1 MITPKHLIENAKK
14 YSNKPALSFKNT
26 SGDWV
31 SHSWSDFYKSSQSIS
46 KSLIACGINKNDKVS
61 IYGYNSKEWVECYAA
76 TQFINAAAVGVYHTC
91 SSSEVEWIVSN
102 SESKII
108 FIGNN
113 PGDNGEKEKMPVHR
127 FNSIIDN
134 LTNVE
139 LVVLMPGA
147 DIIKNDKVISWD
159 EFISQGKDVNNDK
172 VLKRLNGIDE
182 NDTASL
188 IYTSGTTGN
197 PKGVELSYK
206 NFNFELDCLLSF
218 LTYDQGEK
226 FISWLPGA
234 HVFGQALDNHYWIRT
249 AMHMYIAD
257 NALNTIDIAKEV
269 QPRLFISVPRV
280 YEKVYSNL
288 KSAVESKAILKYGL
302 KIPVLKNALKNKLR
316 TAAGFGNLKFAI
328 SGAAPINPDI
338 LTFFQSI
345 DIPVY
350 EGWGLTETTAGAT
363 LNYWNENNRI
373 GSVGKIFPNTDI
385 KVAADGELLLKG
397 DNIMK
402 GYYNNPEATNKD
414 IVNGWFHTGDVGRV
428 DEDGFVYITGRK
440 KEIYVSSAGKN
451 IAPLVIEETMKS
463 ISLVSQCFLVGDRRK
478 FCSALF
484 TLDVGV
490 ILRDKVKVELDKIPK
505 DPLQQIKMLE
515 QNSFNLSDF
524 TDNEEIYNEI
534 ENSVQKLN
542 KEFSNPEQIKKF
554 KILSRDFTID
564 DGELTPTLKIRRK
577 QINDNWSSVIEAM
590 YTADSEHNG

>member
-1 MITPKHLIENAKK
+1 MITPKHLLENVTK
-14 YSNKPALSFKNT
+14 YPDKPAMSFK
-26 SGDWV
+26 D
-31 SHSWSDFYKSSQSIS
+31 HSNNWIASTWSDFYISSESIS
-46 KSLIACGINKNDKVS
+46 KSLVAYGINKNDKIS
-61 IYGYNSKEWVECYAA
+61 IYSYNRREWVECYAA
-76 TQFINAAAVGVYHTC
+76 VQLINAVAVGVYHTC
-91 SSSEVEWIVSN
+91 SSSEVEWIVNN

-127 FNSIIDN
+127 LNHILSSLPNI
-134 LTNVE
+134 E
-139 LVVLMPGA
+139 RVVLMDGVETI
-147 DIIKNDKVISWD
+147 DDSRVVSWD
-159 EFISQGKDVNNDK
+159 EFI
-172 VLKRLNGIDE
+172 LKGNGISSEEILNRLNGVDE

-197 PKGVELSYK
+197 PKGVELTYK

-218 LTYDQGEK
+218 LRYDQGEK

-257 NALNTIDIAKEV
+257 NPLNAVDIAKDI
-269 QPRLFISVPRV
+269 QPSLFISVPRV

-288 KSAVESKAILKYGL
+288 KSAIESKAILKYGL
-302 KIPVLKNALKNKLR
+302 KIPVLKNALRKKLR
-316 TAAGFGNLKFAI
+316 AAAGFGKLKFAI

-338 LTFFQSI
+338 LRFFQSL

-363 LNYWNENNRI
+363 LNYWNENNKI
-373 GSVGKIFPNTDI
+373 GSVGKIFPNTEI
-385 KVAADGELLLKG
+385 KVAVDGELLLKG
-397 DNIMK
+397 HNIMK
-402 GYYNNPEATNKD
+402 GYYNNPEATKKD
-414 IVNGWFHTGDVGRV
+414 IVDGWFHTGDVGKV

-451 IAPLVIEETMKS
+451 IPPLVIEETMKS
-463 ISLVSQCFLVGDRRK
+463 ISLISQCFLVGDDKK

-490 ILRDKVKVELDKIPK
+490 ILRDKVGIELNKIPK
-505 DPLQQIKMLE
+505 DPIQQIRMLE
-515 QNSFNLSDF
+515 ENSLKLSDF
-524 TDNEEIYNEI
+524 TDNADIFDEIK
-534 ENSVQKLN
+534 NSVQKLN
-542 KEFSNPEQIKKF
+542 MEFSNPEQIKKF
-554 KILSRDFTID
+554 KILPRDFTID

-577 QINDNWSSVIEAM
+577 QINENWSSLIESM
-590 YTADSEHNG
+590 YTDETNSHG

>member
-1 MITPKHLIENAKK
+1 MITPKHLLENVTK
-14 YSNKPALSFKNT
+14 YPDKPAMSFK
-26 SGDWV
+26 D
-31 SHSWSDFYKSSQSIS
+31 HSDNWIASTWSDFYISSESIS
-46 KSLIACGINKNDKVS
+46 KSLVAYGINKNDKIS
-61 IYGYNSKEWVECYAA
+61 IYSYNRREWVECYAA
-76 TQFINAAAVGVYHTC
+76 VQLINAVAVGVYHTC
-91 SSSEVEWIVSN
+91 SSSEVEWIVNN

-127 FNSIIDN
+127 LNHILSSLPNI
-134 LTNVE
+134 E
-139 LVVLMPGA
+139 RVVLMDGV
-147 DIIKNDKVISWD
+147 DNIDDSRVVSWD
-159 EFISQGKDVNNDK
+159 EFILKGKGISSEEILN
-172 VLKRLNGIDE
+172 RLNGVDE

-197 PKGVELSYK
+197 PKGVELTYK

-218 LTYDQGEK
+218 LRYDQGEK

-257 NALNTIDIAKEV
+257 NPLNAVDIAKDI
-269 QPRLFISVPRV
+269 QPSLFISVPRV

-288 KSAVESKAILKYGL
+288 KSAIESKAILKYGL
-302 KIPVLKNALKNKLR
+302 KIPVLKNALRKKLR
-316 TAAGFGNLKFAI
+316 VAAGFGKLKFAI

-338 LTFFQSI
+338 LRFFQSL

-363 LNYWNENNRI
+363 LNYWNENNKI
-373 GSVGKIFPNTDI
+373 GSVGKIFPNTEI
-385 KVAADGELLLKG
+385 KVAVDGELLLKG
-397 DNIMK
+397 HNIMK
-402 GYYNNPEATNKD
+402 GYYNNPEATKKD
-414 IVNGWFHTGDVGRV
+414 IVDGWFHTGDVGKV

-451 IAPLVIEETMKS
+451 IPPLVIEETMKS
-463 ISLVSQCFLVGDRRK
+463 ISLISQCFLVGDDKK

-490 ILRDKVKVELDKIPK
+490 ILRDKVGIELNKIPK
-505 DPLQQIKMLE
+505 DPIQQIRMLE
-515 QNSFNLSDF
+515 ENSLKLSDF
-524 TDNEEIYNEI
+524 TDNADIFDEIN
-534 ENSVQKLN
+534 NSVQKLN
-542 KEFSNPEQIKKF
+542 MEFSNPEQIKKF
-554 KILSRDFTID
+554 KILPRDFTID

-577 QINDNWSSVIEAM
+577 QINENWSSLIESM
-590 YTADSEHNG
+590 YKAETNNHG